1 MGKEMFKRSRK
12 KTFIIILSVII
23 FLILLVILSVYLYN
37 IYALGQKKTKGMEII
52 TMIETYK
59 AEHDGLYPESLEQF
73 GTKERESDGASIY
86 KGDEFYYR
94 CSSGCEFFLE
104 FYFSDNYYNYS
115 SLVGSWVLGDGTKER
130 NEQAHKLFN
139 KIMSP
144 ENQNNISEKYFY
156 DSVFYSIADSQ
167 EVANIR
173 MYYKNGNLAARG
185 KVLLNP
191 NRTRVGDWILY
202 SDDGVGLEVYYNTKH
217 PHGSV
222 VEYLSPYIDG
232 ICGIDSL

>member
-12 KTFIIILSVII
+12 KTFLIIILVIS
-23 FLILLVILSVYLYN
+23 LILLVTLSVYLYN
-37 IYALGQKKTKGMEII
+37 INALGQKKSKGMEII

-59 AEHDGLYPESLEQF
+59 TEHLGLYPESLEQF
-73 GTKERESDGASIY
+73 GIKERESDGASIY
-86 KGDEFYYR
+86 KGDAFYYG
-94 CSSGCEFFLE
+94 CVPDCEFHLD

-185 KVLLNP
+185 TILLNP
-191 NRTRVGDWILY
+191 YKTRIGDWIY
-202 SDDGVGLEVYYNTKH
+202 YTDDGIGLNVYYSTKH
-217 PHGSV
+217 PHGCV
-222 VEYLSPYIDG
+222 ITYLSPNIDF
-232 ICGIDSL
+232 II